1 MDAKGQPQPY
11 WPTLWRYIEQHQDR
25 AARRER
31 LQLLAREWKGRRGL
45 ARLFGLAGWSA
56 FLGFRRL
63 AAPGSLEARYL
74 RWSRAGALVQ
84 AALLAAILAPVG
96 DGLYWAWSR
105 GLPIE
110 VAVDHWAYLLFRK
123 PPLPSLV
130 EIRAEPFRMGSD
142 EPGEGPIHE
151 VTIAAPF
158 HLGATEVT
166 FEEWDACVADGGCRS
181 YRPGDQGWGRG
192 TRPVINVSWDD
203 AQAYVAWLG
212 RKKGETCR
220 LPSEAEWEHACRA
233 GTTTKYALPA
243 PEGSDDIA
251 GKNLANCADCGSEWD
266 GKQTAPV
273 GSFPA
278 NAWGL
283 HDMHGNVWEWV
294 EDCWHDGYAQ
304 APADGRAWL
313 EENGGNCS
321 ARVLRGGSW
330 GYDRDCARCAVRFR
344 IDPDVRDYNLG
355 FRVVCS
361 SPIVG
366 H

>member
-1 MDAKGQPQPY
+1 
-11 WPTLWRYIEQHQDR
+11 
-25 AARRER
+25 
-31 LQLLAREWKGRRGL
+31 
-45 ARLFGLAGWSA
+45 
-56 FLGFRRL
+56 
-63 AAPGSLEARYL
+63 
-74 RWSRAGALVQ
+74 
-84 AALLAAILAPVG
+84 
-96 DGLYWAWSR
+96 
-105 GLPIE
+105 
-110 VAVDHWAYLLFRK
+110 
-123 PPLPSLV
+123 
-130 EIRAEPFRMGSD
+130 MGSD
-142 EPGEGPIHE
+142 EFGERPIAPGH
-151 VTIAAPF
+151 VRRRLPF
-158 HLGATEVT
+158 SATEVT
-166 FEEWDACVADGGCRS
+166 FEQWDACVADGGCRS

-243 PEGSDDIA
+243 PKGSDDI
-251 GKNLANCADCGSEWD
+251 GDKNLANCADCGSERGD
-266 GKQTAPV
+266 KQTAPV

-283 HDMHGNVWEWV
+283 HDMHGNVFEWV

-304 APADGRAWL
+304 APANGRAWL
-313 EENGGNCS
+313 EEDGGDCS

-330 GYDRDCARCAVRFR
+330 NLDQVNARCAYRNGN
-344 IDPDVRDYNLG
+344 DPSYRDDRLG